1 MPSIAFGPVPSRRLG
16 RSVGINNI
24 PPKMCSYSCRYC
36 QVGRTRRLLVDRRQF
51 ISPEDIARETGLL
64 VQRAR
69 HAGEHIDYLSFV
81 PDGEPT
87 LDCRLGETIDS
98 LRPLGI
104 PIAVISNGSLL
115 WKDEVRRELQKADW
129 VSLKVDAVDERTWRR
144 LDRPHRALRL
154 EAVMEGMLAFREAF
168 GGQLVTETMLAAGE
182 NDGEQSS
189 TSTALFLA
197 RLRPDRAFLSIPTR
211 PPAERAVT
219 PPSEEV
225 VRWTLAIF
233 RGLVADVECLTASEG
248 NSFSCTG
255 EPAEALLGITAVHP
269 MRRGAVQEFLLRA
282 HSPWSLVEGLL
293 QSGELV
299 ESRYEGETFYRRAFP
314 AGAGRQQ
321 HG

>member
-1 MPSIAFGPVPSRRLG
+1 MAAIAFGPVPSRRLG

-24 PPKMCSYSCRYC
+24 PPKTCSYSCRYC

-115 WKDEVRRELQKADW
+115 WRDEVRRDLRKADW
-129 VSLKVDAVDERTWRR
+129 VSLKVDAVDEKTWRR
-144 LDRPHRALRL
+144 LDRPHRTLRL
-154 EAVMEGMLAFREAF
+154 ETVREGMLTFREAF
-168 GGQLVTETMLAAGE
+168 SGLLVTETMLVKAQNDDERRVAAV
-182 NDGEQSS
+182 
-189 TSTALFLA
+189 AVFLA
-197 RLRPDRAFLSIPTR
+197 RLRPATAYLSIPTR
-211 PPAERAVT
+211 PPAEESVT
-219 PPSEEV
+219 PPSPEAV
-225 VRWTLAIF
+225 QRAMAIF
-233 RGLVADVECLTASEG
+233 RGLVTNVECLTASEG
-248 NSFSCTG
+248 DSFSCTG

-282 HSPWSLVEGLL
+282 HSPWSIVEGLL

-299 ESRYEGETFYRRAFP
+299 ESQYEGETFYRRAFP
-314 AGAGRQQ
+314 VVAGRQP